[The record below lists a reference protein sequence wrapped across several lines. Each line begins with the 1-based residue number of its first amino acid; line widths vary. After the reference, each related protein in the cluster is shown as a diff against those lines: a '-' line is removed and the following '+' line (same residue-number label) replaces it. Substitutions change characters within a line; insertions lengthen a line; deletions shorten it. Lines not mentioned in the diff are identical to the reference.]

1 MLMSVIQN
9 LGSLPGY
16 NINFDKARAMPVGFD
31 SKTSYSSISPFSW
44 SDLGFLYLGIDI
56 KPNVRYLLRHNLTT
70 VQKEINKDLARWMNP
85 PISWMGRISL
95 IKMKRLYYYLKG
107 DVSPFAKL
115 GYNPFDLVGAMQK

>member
-1 MLMSVIQN
+1 
-9 LGSLPGY
+9 
-16 NINFDKARAMPVGFD
+16 MPVGFD
-31 SKTSYSSISPFSW
+31 SKTSYPSISPFSW

-107 DVSPFAKL
+107 DGTPFAEL
-115 GYNPFDLVGAMQK
+115 GCNPFDLVGDMQK